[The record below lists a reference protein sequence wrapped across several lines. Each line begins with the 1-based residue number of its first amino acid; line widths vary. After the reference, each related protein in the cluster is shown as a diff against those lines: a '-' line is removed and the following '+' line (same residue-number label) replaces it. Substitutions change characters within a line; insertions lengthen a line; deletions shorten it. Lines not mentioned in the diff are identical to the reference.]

1 MLRASVNLTVASILI
16 SVATSYKLPL
26 STTYVTFMVAMG
38 SSLADGAWRKD
49 SAVYR
54 VSGVVNVITGW
65 FLTALIAFIVSGII
79 VSIAY
84 IGGIEAIAIIL
95 FIILL
100 IIGRN
105 FMKHRGEENDVD
117 VEKILKAESKSMK
130 GIMEESSGN
139 ITKFFKRVDLIY
151 SNLVKGLSQQD
162 LSILKKGKKCQTPGG
177 RSRGIKREYILFC

>member
-38 SSLADGAWRKD
+38 TSLADGAWRKD

-162 LSILKKGKKCQTPGG
+162 LSILKKGKNYSC
-177 RSRGIKREYILFC
+177 

>member
-1 MLRASVNLTVASILI
+1 MSKLIVKFFQKISSSLVHLIPKKINTKIETQFSRKNLKSKISNDPNAPSFDMLRASVNLTVASILI

-95 FIILL
+95 FT
-100 IIGRN
+100 G
-105 FMKHRGEENDVD
+105 G
-117 VEKILKAESKSMK
+117 S
-130 GIMEESSGN
+130 
-139 ITKFFKRVDLIY
+139 TFF
-151 SNLVKGLSQQD
+151 S
-162 LSILKKGKKCQTPGG
+162 
-177 RSRGIKREYILFC
+177 

>member
-65 FLTALIAFIVSGII
+65 FLTA
-79 VSIAY
+79 
-84 IGGIEAIAIIL
+84 
-95 FIILL
+95 
-100 IIGRN
+100 
-105 FMKHRGEENDVD
+105 
-117 VEKILKAESKSMK
+117 
-130 GIMEESSGN
+130 
-139 ITKFFKRVDLIY
+139 
-151 SNLVKGLSQQD
+151 
-162 LSILKKGKKCQTPGG
+162 
-177 RSRGIKREYILFC
+177 